1 MDRFLFKSI
10 LTKKI
15 IEEIKGNYDF
25 SARELWKFVTQIEN
39 KVKWNLNVENLRE
52 KHKNT
57 ERIKNKLIA

>member
-1 MDRFLFKSI
+1 M
-10 LTKKI
+10 TKKI

-25 SARELWKFVTQIEN
+25 SARELRKFVTQIEN
-39 KVKWNLNVENLRE
+39 EVKLNLNVENLRE